1 MKVSWTNDP
10 PTRMLILRV
19 AASSCARGARPVSQ
33 RHIITHKT
41 SGGGPPAYRPETKTM
56 GHAEFKLRDHP
67 KASPLSLDEY
77 WMPFTPNRD
86 FKSDPKIAV
95 RAEGMFYWNDRGEK
109 IIDASSG
116 MFCVAAGHSRKEIAE
131 AVHQQLLELDYVAPF
146 LRAHPKSFEFASRI
160 AELTPGDLNRIFFVN
175 SGSEAVDTAMKVAL
189 AYHHARGQAGRTM
202 FVSRE
207 RAYHG
212 VNFGGTSL
220 SGMVNNRRKFGPTLP
235 GIAHMRHTHIKE
247 NFFTRGEGAHG
258 AEFAEDLQRFVA
270 LYGAENIAACF
281 IEPIA
286 GSSGC
291 LVPPKG
297 YLKRIREICD
307 QHGILLVF
315 DEVICGFG
323 RTGKAFASQSFGVTP
338 DIMTMAKGLTNGA
351 QPMGAVA
358 VSERIHDTIVAAS
371 QDGAIEF
378 FHGYT
383 YSGHPAPCAAGLAT
397 LDIYRKE
404 GLFERSA
411 ELLPYFLDGI
421 FSLRDVPAVSEL
433 RGYGMFAAIDLHPK
447 GAPGSRGHQLQK
459 KLFDNGLHLKNTGDS
474 ALVAPP
480 LIAERSH
487 IDAIVDCLR
496 KTLATV

>member
-1 MKVSWTNDP
+1 MD
-10 PTRMLILRV
+10 
-19 AASSCARGARPVSQ
+19 
-33 RHIITHKT
+33 
-41 SGGGPPAYRPETKTM
+41 
-56 GHAEFKLRDHP
+56 HAELTLRDAAQP
-67 KASPLSLDEY
+67 RQVSLDEY

-86 FKSDPKIAV
+86 FKADPKIVV
-95 RAEGMFYWNDRGEK
+95 RAEGMYYWNDRGSK
-109 IIDASSG
+109 VIDASSG
-116 MFCVAAGHSRKEIAE
+116 LFCVNAGHGRKEIAE
-131 AVHQQLLELDYVAPF
+131 AVHRQLLELDFVAPF
-146 LRAHPKSFEFASRI
+146 LRAHPKSFELAQRV

-175 SGSEAVDTAMKVAL
+175 SGSESVDTAMKVAL
-189 AYHHARGQAGRTM
+189 AYHHARGQSGRTM
-202 FVSRE
+202 FISRE

-235 GIAHMRHTHIKE
+235 GIAHMRHTHVKD
-247 NFFTRGEGAHG
+247 NLFTRGEGAHG
-258 AEFAEDLQRFVA
+258 AELAEDLQRFVA

-338 DIMTMAKGLTNGA
+338 DIMTMAKGLTNAA

-358 VSERIHDTIVAAS
+358 VSERIHDTIVAAAPE
-371 QDGAIEF
+371 GAIEF

-383 YSGHPAPCAAGLAT
+383 YSAHPAPCAAGLAT
-397 LDIYRKE
+397 LDIYRRE
-404 GLFERSA
+404 GLFEHAA
-411 ELLPYFLDGI
+411 ELSPYFLDGI
-421 FSLRDVPAVSEL
+421 FSLKDLSVVADL
-433 RGYGMFAAIDLHPK
+433 RGYGMFAAIDVHPK
-447 GAPGSRGHQLQK
+447 GTAGARGHVLQK
-459 KLFDNGLHLKNTGDS
+459 KLFDNGLHLKTTGDT

-487 IDAIVDCLR
+487 IDTMVDCLR